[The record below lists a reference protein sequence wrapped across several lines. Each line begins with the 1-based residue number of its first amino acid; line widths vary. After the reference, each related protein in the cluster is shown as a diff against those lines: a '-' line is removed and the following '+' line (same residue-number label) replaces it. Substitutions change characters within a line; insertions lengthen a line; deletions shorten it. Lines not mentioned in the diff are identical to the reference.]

1 MRTEILYEDKYI
13 IVAAKPSGLA
23 TQSGKIGQPD
33 MVSELKKHLARQ
45 MPGKPL
51 YLGVVH
57 RLDQP
62 VEGLLVF
69 AKDSKTAAA
78 LTKQLSAG
86 ALHKT
91 YYAVVCGQP
100 KKKEDCLVDYLIKTQ
115 DNAARVVE
123 ESHPEAKKALL
134 RYQVLQTTD
143 TPCTLALTEIH
154 IDTGRFHQI
163 RVQMSHAGY
172 PLLGD
177 VKYGTE
183 ETKAISRSLGISA
196 AGLCACSLE
205 LVHPATK
212 EKMHFEV
219 KPQGKAFAPFSYYKE
234 LREYGGVR

>member
-1 MRTEILYEDKYI
+1 MRTEILYEDKHI

-23 TQSGKIGQPD
+23 TQSSKIGQPD

-45 MPGKPL
+45 APGKAP

-78 LTKQLSAG
+78 FTKQLSAG
-86 ALHKT
+86 SLHKT
-91 YYAVVCGQP
+91 YYAVLCGQP
-100 KKKEDCLVDYLIKTQ
+100 DRKEDCLVDYLIKTQ

-123 ESHPEAKKALL
+123 ESHPDGKKAVL

-143 TPCTLALTEIH
+143 TPCALALAEIY
-154 IDTGRFHQI
+154 IETGRFHQI

-183 ETKAISRSLGISA
+183 ETVSISRSLGISA
-196 AGLCACSLE
+196 VGLCACSLE
-205 LVHPATK
+205 FMHPATK
-212 EKMHFEV
+212 EKMHFDV
-219 KPQGKAFAPFSYYKE
+219 KPQGKAFALF
-234 LREYGGVR
+234 LQ